1 MRTFA
6 MPAVML
12 SLMLGVPA
20 FAQTQ
25 TQASPGASPQ
35 SPSGAATE
43 QQSPQD
49 QNQNRNGVTIRSIQV
64 VDVEDLQS
72 DTRAKVDELV
82 ANTKQEDLQSL
93 RASIDATPRAVSA
106 LKAKGRVSTQV
117 VAINIDDDGTLT
129 MITKKST

>member
-6 MPAVML
+6 MPAVVL
-12 SLMLGVPA
+12 SLILGAPA

-25 TQASPGASPQ
+25 TQASPGASSG
-35 SPSGAATE
+35 SPSGATE
-43 QQSPQD
+43 QQSPQN
-49 QNQNRNGVTIRSIQV
+49 QNQNQNGVTIRSIQV

-93 RASIDATPRAVSA
+93 RASIDATPQAVSA
-106 LKAKGRVSTQV
+106 LKAKGRVTTQV

>member
-6 MPAVML
+6 MSAVML

-25 TQASPGASPQ
+25 TQASPGVSPQ

-43 QQSPQD
+43 QQSAQD

-93 RASIDATPRAVSA
+93 RASIDATPQAVSA